1 MQEEQK
7 DFILEGIIPDE
18 ATEMKILGIEE
29 FGQAEWVFQFDGDE
43 PIVIAWSNDA
53 SEAGELSFVLKPN
66 SGSNI
71 TFQSQDGK
79 KTLRIFSRE
88 MSDET
93 RNRRDS
99 QYRHNNESDNSTEIS
114 E

>member
-29 FGQAEWVFQFDGDE
+29 FDQAEWVFQFDGDE

-53 SEAGELSFVLKPN
+53 SE
-66 SGSNI
+66 
-71 TFQSQDGK
+71 DGK

-93 RNRRDS
+93 RNRRDT

>member
-7 DFILEGIIPDE
+7 DFILEGQIPDE
-18 ATEMKILGIEE
+18 ATEMKILGIES
-29 FGQAEWVFQFDGDE
+29 FDQAEWVFQFDEDE
-43 PIVIAWSNDA
+43 PIVIAWSNDE

-88 MSDET
+88 MTDGPRE
-93 RNRRDS
+93 RRDA
-99 QYRHNNESDNSTEIS
+99 RTR
-114 E
+114 

>member
-1 MQEEQK
+1 MQEEQT
-7 DFILEGIIPDE
+7 DFLLEGQIPDE

-29 FGQAEWVFQFDGDE
+29 FSQAEWVFQFDNDE
-43 PIVIAWSNDA
+43 PVVIAWSNDTT
-53 SEAGELSFVLKPN
+53 EAGELSFILKPN

-93 RNRRDS
+93 RSKRDA
-99 QYRHNNESDNSTEIS
+99 QYIPKS
-114 E
+114 